1 MNLVQ
6 CPAAGSLSPEMM
18 KSAAAMMKNMR
29 PEEMQRMMEMAQR
42 MQSGQQAGGASGTG
56 CIL

>member
-1 MNLVQ
+1 
-6 CPAAGSLSPEMM
+6 MM

>member
-1 MNLVQ
+1 
-6 CPAAGSLSPEMM
+6 MM

-42 MQSGQQAGGASGTG
+42 MQSGQQAGGMVLTAAVWQTAWQMQGK
-56 CIL
+56 C